1 MKHSILRKVGAVL
14 LVAGIAIAVP
24 VYAAKHGGPGMMD
37 GKGGG
42 MGGPGSQQMSGMMHD
57 MADQMMGISG
67 QMSKGNLNADM
78 QKRMGGQMRDM
89 ATMMD
94 NMSGM
99 MGKGM
104 MMDAAQQKQMDQM
117 RKQMDDM
124 TKSPATAP
132 KKK

>member
-1 MKHSILRKVGAVL
+1 MKTPIGRKLSAGLLALAVVL
-14 LVAGIAIAVP
+14 AVP

-37 GKGGG
+37 GKGAG

-57 MADQMMGISG
+57 MSMEMDKMSE
-67 QMSKGNLNADM
+67 QMSKGGMGADT
-78 QKRMGGQMRDM
+78 QKQTAKRMKQM

-104 MMDAAQQKQMDQM
+104 MMDAGMQKQMDEM
-117 RKQMDDM
+117 MKGSS
-124 TKSPATAP
+124 TPA
-132 KKK
+132 KK

>member
-14 LVAGIAIAVP
+14 LIVGIVLAVP

-37 GKGGG
+37 GKGG
-42 MGGPGSQQMSGMMHD
+42 PGSQQMSGMMHD
-57 MADQMMGISG
+57 MSGEMKEMSGAMG
-67 QMSKGNLNADM
+67 KGNMNADM
-78 QKRMGGQMRDM
+78 QKQMAKQMKEM
-89 ATMMD
+89 AGMME

-104 MMDAAQQKQMDQM
+104 MMDAGMQKQMGQM
-117 RKQMDDM
+117 RKQMDQMMKD
-124 TKSPATAP
+124 KPASPA

>member
-1 MKHSILRKVGAVL
+1 MKTAIGRKLSAGLLALAVVL
-14 LVAGIAIAVP
+14 AVP

-37 GKGGG
+37 GKGG
-42 MGGPGSQQMSGMMHD
+42 MMQMSGMMHD
-57 MADQMMGISG
+57 MADQMIGMSG
-67 QMSKGNLNADM
+67 QMSKGNLSADM

-104 MMDAAQQKQMDQM
+104 MMDAGMQKQMDQM
-117 RKQMDDM
+117 RKQMDEM
-124 TKSPATAP
+124 MKGSSTPA

>member
-1 MKHSILRKVGAVL
+1 MKTAIGRKLSASLLALAVVL
-14 LVAGIAIAVP
+14 AVP

-37 GKGGG
+37 GKGG
-42 MGGPGSQQMSGMMHD
+42 PGSQQMSGMMHD
-57 MADQMMGISG
+57 MSMEMGKMSG
-67 QMSKGNLNADM
+67 QMSKGNLSADM

-104 MMDAAQQKQMDQM
+104 MMDAGMQKQMGQM
-117 RKQMDDM
+117 RKQMDEM
-124 TKSPATAP
+124 MKGSSTPA

>member
-1 MKHSILRKVGAVL
+1 MKTSIGRKLGAGL
-14 LVAGIAIAVP
+14 LALAVVAAVP

-37 GKGGG
+37 GKGG
-42 MGGPGSQQMSGMMHD
+42 PGSQQMSGMMHD
-57 MADQMMGISG
+57 MADQMIGMSG
-67 QMSKGNLNADM
+67 QMSKGNLSADM

-117 RKQMDDM
+117 RKQMDEM
-124 TKSPATAP
+124 MKSPATAP

>member
-1 MKHSILRKVGAVL
+1 MKTAIGRKLGAGVL
-14 LVAGIAIAVP
+14 ALAVVLAVP

-42 MGGPGSQQMSGMMHD
+42 MGGPGMMQMSGMMHD
-57 MADQMMGISG
+57 MADQLMAMTGDMGQGKLSAA
-67 QMSKGNLNADM
+67 Q
-78 QKRMGGQMRDM
+78 QKQTAERMRTM

-104 MMDAAQQKQMDQM
+104 MMDAGMQKQMDQM
-117 RKQMDDM
+117 RKQIDEMM
-124 TKSPATAP
+124 KSPAAP